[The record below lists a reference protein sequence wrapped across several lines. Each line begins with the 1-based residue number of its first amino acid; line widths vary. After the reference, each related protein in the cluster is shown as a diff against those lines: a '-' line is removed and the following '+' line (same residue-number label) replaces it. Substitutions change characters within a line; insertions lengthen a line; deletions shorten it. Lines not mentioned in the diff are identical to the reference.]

1 MTQILLK
8 PKRAKPV
15 RQRHPW
21 LFSGAIAEIPA
32 SLADGDIVDVADA
45 SGGWLARGY
54 LNRQSQIQVR
64 LLTWDRNEAVDEAFW
79 RDRLA
84 ASLARRD
91 SLPTLD
97 NTNAY
102 RLVHAESDGLPGLV
116 VDRCGDWLAMQV
128 GTLAIDQRKRMLAGL
143 LRDLTG
149 CAGVVERSE
158 LALRQREGLAEATGV
173 LVGDAPPSPLEIC
186 ENGLRFDVDLLG
198 GQKTGFYTDQ
208 RINRQRVAAYCGAYL
223 VNGNAGARV
232 LDAFAYSG
240 AFGVNALLSG
250 AKHVTFIDASMEALE
265 LGEQN
270 LRLNSFDPETQ
281 SESWAGDV
289 FEVLRDWHDN
299 GPPSGEPFDVIVLDP
314 PKFAQS
320 RGGVERALRGYKD
333 INRLALG
340 LLRPGGVLATFSC
353 SGLVSADLFQKVLF
367 GAALDANRDV
377 QIIERLTQGGDYPVA
392 LTFPE
397 GEYLKGLICRVG

>member
-1 MTQILLK
+1 MNPILLK

-21 LFSGAIAEIPA
+21 LFSGAIAEIPDG
-32 SLADGDIVDVADA
+32 LADGEVVDVADA
-45 SGGWLARGY
+45 SGAWLARGY
-54 LNRQSQIQVR
+54 LNRQSQIQLR
-64 LLTWDRNEAVDEAFW
+64 LLTWDRDEAVDEAFW
-79 RDRLA
+79 RSRLA
-84 ASLARRD
+84 ASIARRAA
-91 SLPTLD
+91 LPALD
-97 NTNAY
+97 GTNAY
-102 RLVHAESDGLPGLV
+102 RLVHGESDGLPGLI

-128 GTLAIDQRKRMLAGL
+128 GTLAIDQRKTLLAEL

-158 LALRQREGLAEATGV
+158 LALRRREGLDEATG
-173 LVGDAPPSPLEIC
+173 LLLGDASPSPLEIG
-186 ENGLRFDVDLLG
+186 ENGLRFHVDLLG

-208 RINRQRVAAYCGAYL
+208 RVNRQRVAAYCGA
-223 VNGNAGARV
+223 NPSNESSGAHV
-232 LDAFAYSG
+232 LDAFSYTG
-240 AFGVNALLSG
+240 AFGVNALRAG
-250 AKHVTFIDASMEALE
+250 AAHVTFVDASVEALE

-270 LRLNSFDPETQ
+270 LRLNGFDPEAQ

-289 FEVLRDWHDN
+289 FDVLRDWHES

-320 RGGVERALRGYKD
+320 RGGVERALRGYKE

-353 SGLVSADLFQKVLF
+353 SGLVSADLFQKMLF
-367 GAALDANRDV
+367 GAALDADRDV

-397 GEYLKGLICRVG
+397 GEYLKGLICRA

>member
-1 MTQILLK
+1 MHNITLK

-21 LFSGAIAEIPA
+21 LFSGAIAEIPSA
-32 SLADGDIVDVADA
+32 LANGDIVDVTDA

-64 LLTWDRNEAVDEAFW
+64 LLTWDRDEAVDEAFW
-79 RDRLA
+79 HSRLA
-84 ASLARRD
+84 ASIARRAQLP
-91 SLPTLD
+91 SLA

-116 VDRCGDWLAMQV
+116 VDRCGDWLAVQV
-128 GTLAIDQRKRMLAGL
+128 GTLAIDQRKTLLAEL
-143 LRDLTG
+143 LRELTV

-158 LALRQREGLAEATGV
+158 LALRGREGLSEATGV
-173 LVGDAPPSPLEIC
+173 LVGDAPPAPLEIL
-186 ENGLRFDVDLLG
+186 ENGLHFDVDLLG

-208 RINRQRVAAYCGAYL
+208 RRNRQRVAAYCRANQAGE
-223 VNGNAGARV
+223 NRGARV

-240 AFGVNALLSG
+240 AFGVNALEAG
-250 AKHVTFIDASMEALE
+250 AAHVTFVDASVEALE

-270 LRLNSFDPETQ
+270 LRRNGFDPETQ
-281 SESWAGDV
+281 SESWVGDV
-289 FEVLRDWHDN
+289 FEVLRDWHET

-320 RGGVERALRGYKD
+320 RGGVERALRGYKE

-340 LLRPGGVLATFSC
+340 LLRRGGVLATFSC
-353 SGLVSADLFQKVLF
+353 SGLVGADLFQKVLF

-397 GEYLKGLICRVG
+397 GEYLKGLICRVE

>member
-1 MTQILLK
+1 MHNITLK

-21 LFSGAIAEIPA
+21 LFSGAIAEIPSA
-32 SLADGDIVDVADA
+32 LANGDIVDVVDA

-64 LLTWDRNEAVDEAFW
+64 LLTWDRDEAVDEAFW
-79 RDRLA
+79 HSRLA
-84 ASLARRD
+84 ASIARRAQLP
-91 SLPTLD
+91 SLA

-116 VDRCGDWLAMQV
+116 VDRCGDWLAVQV
-128 GTLAIDQRKRMLAGL
+128 GTLAIDQRKTLLAEL
-143 LRDLTG
+143 LRELTV

-158 LALRQREGLAEATGV
+158 LALRGREGLSEATGV
-173 LVGDAPPSPLEIC
+173 LVGDAPPAPLEIL
-186 ENGLRFDVDLLG
+186 ENGLHFDVDLLG

-208 RINRQRVAAYCGAYL
+208 RRNRQRVAAYCRANQAGE
-223 VNGNAGARV
+223 NRGARV

-240 AFGVNALLSG
+240 AFGVNALEAG
-250 AKHVTFIDASMEALE
+250 AAHVTFVDASVEALE

-270 LRLNSFDPETQ
+270 LRRNGFDPETQ
-281 SESWAGDV
+281 SESWVGDV
-289 FEVLRDWHDN
+289 FEVLRDWHET

-320 RGGVERALRGYKD
+320 RGGVERALRGYKE

-340 LLRPGGVLATFSC
+340 LLRRGGVLATFSC
-353 SGLVSADLFQKVLF
+353 SGLVGADLFQKVLF

-397 GEYLKGLICRVG
+397 GEYLKGLICRVE